1 MDLQALYDSIPFHRN
16 QRFTVSARD
25 GVVQFDGALGEESS
39 RGEGLDQAHGGAIAA
54 LLDTAATLAICDATG
69 KTWSTVD
76 IRIDY
81 LRPVRLG
88 PVRTVGRVVRAG
100 RTVGRAA
107 AELYVD
113 DALSATAVGTFVS

>member
-1 MDLQALYDSIPFHRN
+1 MDLQAVYDAIPFHRD
-16 QRFTVSARD
+16 QRFTVSAGD
-25 GVVQFDGALGEESS
+25 GVVVFEGTLGEESGRS
-39 RGEGLDQAHGGAIAA
+39 EGLDQAHGGAIAA
-54 LLDTAATLAICDATG
+54 LLDTAATLAICEATG
-69 KTWSTVD
+69 ETWSTVD

-88 PVRTVGRVVRAG
+88 PVRIVARVVRAG

-113 DALSATAVGTFVS
+113 DKLSATAVGTFVA